1 MDVTQRI
8 ERPAAT
14 VYAFAADPAHLPLWA
29 AGLSGSIEQ
38 VDGEWLAQSP
48 MGLVTVRFAPRNDDG
63 VLDHTVV
70 LPDGE
75 AVHNRLR
82 VRPEEMIGI
91 ATGESCCSIAD
102 GVVISGVSIQAH
114 DGCVVLHCSFGSGMK
129 AEVS

>member
-1 MDVTQRI
+1 MDVRQRI
-8 ERPAAT
+8 ERPADA
-14 VYAFAADPAHLPLWA
+14 VYAFAADPSHLPLWA

-48 MGLVTVRFAPRNDDG
+48 MGLVTVRFAPRNEDG

-82 VRPEEMIGI
+82 VRPDGAGCLVVFTLLRRPGVSQRELDHDEAAVRADLARLRDVMEGT
-91 ATGESCCSIAD
+91 ATG
-102 GVVISGVSIQAH
+102 
-114 DGCVVLHCSFGSGMK
+114 
-129 AEVS
+129 